1 MGAECDNRAANMKM
15 CTCTYEPCPRKGKCC
30 ECVSYHIKSGEV
42 PGCFF
47 SKKAEATYDRSI
59 ANFIRDRSGR

>member
-1 MGAECDNRAANMKM
+1 MDCQKAENLKG

-30 ECVSYHIKSGEV
+30 QCVIHHRDNNEL

-47 SKKAEATYDRSI
+47 SKKGEATYDRSI
-59 ANFIRDRSGR
+59 EAYMNDQK